1 MTNNPEPSISPA
13 AVRMRRHRKLRRE
26 GLRCLMIQLRE
37 TEIEA
42 LIYRGLLKPEM
53 RNWGRCGGPLS
64 GKSAQRDTSSK
75 LNCTIRHSHS
85 KSGFHGPR
93 VIWAAGVPGCIARI
107 AKSGS
112 QSS

>member
-1 MTNNPEPSISPA
+1 MINNPEPSISPA

-53 RNWGRCGGPLS
+53 RNSRT
-64 GKSAQRDTSSK
+64 AI
-75 LNCTIRHSHS
+75 LNAMHAFFDITL
-85 KSGFHGPR
+85 
-93 VIWAAGVPGCIARI
+93 VI
-107 AKSGS
+107 
-112 QSS
+112 